1 MTIQITEKTK
11 AELSLKSAYPIIKV
25 VNKCGYFRAYY
36 KFKNHQNI
44 TTKVFEDHA
53 HDYEKSSFENAKFT
67 AEICA
72 MMHVSKTSEIIASG
86 YDADDYFFIVG

>member
-1 MTIQITEKTK
+1 MNILEKSK

-25 VNKCGYFRAYY
+25 VNQCGSWRAYY

-44 TTKVFEDHA
+44 TTKVWEDHV
-53 HDYEKSSFENAKFT
+53 HDYSVSPFENAKFT

-72 MMHVSKTSEIIASG
+72 MMHISKTSEIIASG
-86 YDADDYFFIVG
+86 YDADDYYFIVG

>member
-1 MTIQITEKTK
+1 MNILEKSK

-25 VNKCGYFRAYY
+25 SNKCGYFRAYY

-53 HDYEKSSFENAKFT
+53 HDYEKSPFENAKFT

-72 MMHVSKTSEIIASG
+72 MLHVSKTSEIIASG

>member
-1 MTIQITEKTK
+1 MSILEKTK

-25 VNKCGYFRAYY
+25 SKKCGYFRAYY
-36 KFKNHQNI
+36 KVKDSTN
-44 TTKVFEDHA
+44 TTRKIFEDHA
-53 HDYEKSSFENAKFT
+53 HDYEKSCFENAKFT

-72 MMHVSKTSEIIASG
+72 MMHFSKTSEIIASG

>member
-1 MTIQITEKTK
+1 MTTQITEKTK

-25 VNKCGYFRAYY
+25 VNQCGSWRAYY
-36 KFKNHQNI
+36 KFKNQQNI
-44 TTKVFEDHA
+44 TTKVWEDHA

-86 YDADDYFFIVG
+86 YDADDYYFIVG